1 MTEMTSPRR
10 SIVRFQTIRRVQTE
24 NRRRPLGLSRL
35 VGLILIAFLLGCGD
49 RADSPT
55 DSPIPMGPI
64 LDEVQ
69 RILLLDDRL
78 ERIEELAGLL
88 RVIPE
93 NEASARDVIGA
104 YQSAFLDRGD
114 IELVLIVEWWVGF
127 DADSTVTWARGSW
140 RADHP
145 RIAYAVHRALARR
158 DPQAAV
164 DAYYGSKGGRFPNYA
179 VSLQPVIVGWFE
191 SGRPG
196 LMTFILSLPD
206 DSLRQQALGTLAR
219 LQVLKLGPDEAIQ
232 WADQAVQGQDKTV
245 TRHIQQRIAAAI
257 AELEP
262 RIAAEWVR
270 LLVEDGASETLLRR
284 VAGRWSQ
291 RDAPAAFAWLGEF
304 EPSPHQRQAVTQTFA
319 GWHLREPDEA
329 ERWLLSQD
337 EAMSTSLAPATIEL
351 MKSTANRSLLEP
363 EFQPDW
369 QKNLEIALR
378 IEDSDQRWTAVLFL
392 CRAWVQRDSA
402 VANAW
407 MESNDVPKLY
417 RTKANLT
424 PRQPAK
430 GPGKRRPRA

>member
-1 MTEMTSPRR
+1 
-10 SIVRFQTIRRVQTE
+10 
-24 NRRRPLGLSRL
+24 LGRIEFVSLM
-35 VGLILIAFLLGCGD
+35 LIAFLLGCGD
-49 RADSPT
+49 RVDSPA
-55 DSPIPMGPI
+55 DGPIPAGPI
-64 LDEVQ
+64 REEVR

-93 NEASARDVIGA
+93 NEATAEDVIAA

-127 DADSTVTWARGSW
+127 DADSTLAWARGSW

-206 DSLRQQALGTLAR
+206 DSLRQQALGTFAR
-219 LQVLKLGPDEAIQ
+219 LQVLKLGPEEAIR
-232 WADQAVQGQDKTV
+232 WADQEVQGQDETV
-245 TRHIQQRIAAAI
+245 TRHIRQRIAAAI

-319 GWHLREPDEA
+319 GWHIRQPDEA
-329 ERWLLSQD
+329 EQWLLSQG
-337 EAMSTSLAPATIEL
+337 EAISTSLAPATVEL
-351 MKSTANRSLLEP
+351 MKSVGERSLLEP
-363 EFQPDW
+363 EFEPDW

-378 IEDSDQRWTAVLFL
+378 IEDPEQRWTAVLFL

-407 MESNDVPKLY
+407 MESNDVPELY

-424 PRQPAK
+424 PRPPAK
-430 GPGKRRPRA
+430 GPGKRRPRT